1 MVKANHLVKEFT
13 RTEKKG
19 RKQKKITFRAVND
32 MSIIANQGET
42 LGILGPN
49 GAGKTTF
56 LRMLGTLMEPT
67 EGSVEHY
74 SNDGKKLEK
83 PEDVKAKMGYLSNNT
98 KLYEKFTVREFLGM
112 LGDIYGFNKEY
123 TNNRIEEVV
132 EALNMTDFLDNKIG
146 KLSTGQTQRA
156 SIARC
161 LFADPELYILD
172 EPTLGLDIMSAAA
185 IVNFMKLEKEKGK
198 TIIYSTHYLEEA
210 QSLCDRVILINKGKI
225 IAEGSPKEL
234 CEETNVTS
242 LRDAFL
248 EFIRRD
254 GGEE

>member
-1 MVKANHLVKEFT
+1 MVKANNLVKEFT
-13 RTEKKG
+13 RTEGKGKKQ
-19 RKQKKITFRAVND
+19 QKTTFRAVNG
-32 MSIIANQGET
+32 MSLVANDGET

-67 EGSVEHY
+67 EGEVEHY
-74 SNDGKKLEK
+74 DENGSRLCK
-83 PEDVKAKMGYLSNNT
+83 PEEIKARMGYLSNNT
-98 KLYEKFTVREFLGM
+98 KLYEKFTVREFLGL
-112 LGDIYGFNKEY
+112 LGEIYGLDKEA
-123 TNNRIEEVV
+123 TEKRIEEVIDT
-132 EALNMTDFLDNKIG
+132 LNMGEFADNRIG

-161 LFADPELYILD
+161 LFANPQLYILD

-185 IVNFMKLEKEKGK
+185 IVDFMKAEKEKGK

-225 IAEGSPKEL
+225 IAEGSPKSL
-234 CEETNVTS
+234 CEDTNVNS

-248 EFIRRD
+248 EYIRRD
-254 GGEE
+254 GGAE

>member
-13 RTEKKG
+13 KTEKIK
-19 RKQKKITFRAVND
+19 RKNVKTTFRAVD
-32 MSIIANQGET
+32 DISMEAHDGET

-67 EGSVEHY
+67 QGSVEHIMK
-74 SNDGKKLEK
+74 DGTVLNK
-83 PEDVKAKMGYLSNNT
+83 PEDIKAKMGYLSNNT
-98 KLYEKFTVREFLGM
+98 KLYEKFSVREFLNM
-112 LGDIYGFNKEY
+112 LGEIYGFAKEE
-123 TNNRIEEVV
+123 TDERIEEVIKK
-132 EALNMTDFLDNKIG
+132 LNMEEFADNRIG
-146 KLSTGQTQRA
+146 KLSTGQTQRV

-161 LFADPELYILD
+161 LFANPDLYILD

-185 IVNFMKLEKEKGK
+185 IVDFMKAEKEKGK

-210 QSLCDRVILINKGKI
+210 QSLCDRVILLNKGHI
-225 IAEGSPKEL
+225 IAEGSPASL
-234 CEETNVTS
+234 CERTNTET

-248 EFIRRD
+248 AFIRED